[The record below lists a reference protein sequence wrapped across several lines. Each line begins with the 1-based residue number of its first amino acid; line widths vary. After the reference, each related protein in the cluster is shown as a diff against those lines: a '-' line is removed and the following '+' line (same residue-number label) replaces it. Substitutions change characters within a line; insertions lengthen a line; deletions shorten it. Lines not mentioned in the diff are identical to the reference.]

1 MVGLA
6 DCAVKEYHT
15 SNLTPDAQP
24 AVVPAVKVALL
35 VVPVTLL
42 QLVDETNVVGLA
54 QRSLAGACALALI
67 PPREISDIISIAL

>member
-1 MVGLA
+1 
-6 DCAVKEYHT
+6 
-15 SNLTPDAQP
+15 
-24 AVVPAVKVALL
+24 VPAVKVALL